1 MKKFLLILFICS
13 LSNVSFADEKLIK
26 LINEKLTEIGEFKE
40 PTKYPE
46 GFLKTT
52 AKRCKDLKFICV
64 QDKAVK
70 EMSLRFQR
78 SDRYNDK
85 NPGNQVYAMAHFE
98 LFFMNKLREERNS
111 LKKFKENWPEK
122 KINTDEVI
130 SLIKLNETRKM
141 MRNALGMN
149 MNNSIEE
156 VIDTYWTLGDF
167 LQLGEIKVE
176 KVDKDLLK
184 RKRVLSEYKSIVS
197 SLKRNLETQ
206 NLQKAYEFLE
216 KKWNQLKKC

>member
-1 MKKFLLILFICS
+1 MKRFLLILLICL

-122 KINTDEVI
+122 KINTDEII

-156 VIDTYWTLGDF
+156 VIDIYWTLGDF

-216 KKWNQLKKC
+216 KK

>member
-1 MKKFLLILFICS
+1 
-13 LSNVSFADEKLIK
+13 
-26 LINEKLTEIGEFKE
+26 
-40 PTKYPE
+40 
-46 GFLKTT
+46 
-52 AKRCKDLKFICV
+52 
-64 QDKAVK
+64 
-70 EMSLRFQR
+70 
-78 SDRYNDK
+78 
-85 NPGNQVYAMAHFE
+85 
-98 LFFMNKLREERNS
+98 
-111 LKKFKENWPEK
+111 
-122 KINTDEVI
+122 
-130 SLIKLNETRKM
+130 
-141 MRNALGMN
+141 

-216 KKWNQLKKC
+216 KKWNIYYIYSYCFL

>member
-1 MKKFLLILFICS
+1 MKKFFLIIFICIF
-13 LSNVSFADEKLIK
+13 SNVSLADEKLIN

-40 PTKYPE
+40 PKKYPA

-52 AKRCKDLKFICV
+52 AKRCKDLKFICI

-70 EMSLRFQR
+70 EMSLRFKR
-78 SDRYNDK
+78 TDRYNDK

-98 LFFMNKLREERNS
+98 LFFMNKLLKERNS
-111 LKKFKENWPEK
+111 LKKFKENWPDK
-122 KINTDEVI
+122 KINADKVV
-130 SLIKLNETRKM
+130 SLIKLNESRKM

-167 LQLGEIKVE
+167 LQSGKIKVE

-184 RKRVLSEYKSIVS
+184 RKRILSEYKSMVS

-206 NLQKAYEFLE
+206 DLQRAYKFLE
-216 KKWNQLKKC
+216 KK

>member
-1 MKKFLLILFICS
+1 MFLLILFICS

-122 KINTDEVI
+122 KLNTDEVI

-216 KKWNQLKKC
+216 KK

>member
-26 LINEKLTEIGEFKE
+26 LINEKLNEIGEFKE

-216 KKWNQLKKC
+216 KK

>member
-1 MKKFLLILFICS
+1 MKKFLVILFICS

-216 KKWNQLKKC
+216 KK

>member
-1 MKKFLLILFICS
+1 MKKFFLIIFICIF
-13 LSNVSFADEKLIK
+13 SNVSLADEKLIN

-40 PTKYPE
+40 PKKYPA

-52 AKRCKDLKFICV
+52 AKRCKDLKFICI

-70 EMSLRFQR
+70 EMSLRFKR
-78 SDRYNDK
+78 TDRYNDK

-98 LFFMNKLREERNS
+98 LFFMNKLLKERNS
-111 LKKFKENWPEK
+111 LKKFKENWPDK
-122 KINTDEVI
+122 KINADKVV
-130 SLIKLNETRKM
+130 SLIKLNESRKM

-167 LQLGEIKVE
+167 LQSGKIKVE

-184 RKRVLSEYKSIVS
+184 RKRILSEYKSMVS

-206 NLQKAYEFLE
+206 DLQRAYEFLE
-216 KKWNQLKKC
+216 KK

>member
-1 MKKFLLILFICS
+1 MKKFLLILFTCLI
-13 LSNVSFADEKLIK
+13 SNVSFADEKLIK

-98 LFFMNKLREERNS
+98 LFFINKLRKERNS
-111 LKKFKENWPEK
+111 LRKFKENWPEK
-122 KINTDEVI
+122 KINADKVI

-167 LQLGEIKVE
+167 LQLGEIKVG

-206 NLQKAYEFLE
+206 DLQKAYEFLE
-216 KKWNQLKKC
+216 KK

>member
-216 KKWNQLKKC
+216 KK

>member
-1 MKKFLLILFICS
+1 MKKFFLIIFICIF
-13 LSNVSFADEKLIK
+13 SNVSLADEKLIN

-40 PTKYPE
+40 PKKYPA

-52 AKRCKDLKFICV
+52 AKRCKDLKFICI

-70 EMSLRFQR
+70 EMSLRFKR

-98 LFFMNKLREERNS
+98 LFFMNKLLKERNS
-111 LKKFKENWPEK
+111 LKKFKENWPDK
-122 KINTDEVI
+122 KINADKVV
-130 SLIKLNETRKM
+130 SLIKLNESRKM

-167 LQLGEIKVE
+167 LQSGKIKVE

-184 RKRVLSEYKSIVS
+184 RKRILSEYKSMVS

-206 NLQKAYEFLE
+206 DLQRAYEFLE
-216 KKWNQLKKC
+216 KK

>member
-1 MKKFLLILFICS
+1 MFLLILFICS

-216 KKWNQLKKC
+216 KK

>member
-1 MKKFLLILFICS
+1 MKKFLVILFICS

-122 KINTDEVI
+122 KINTDKVI

-156 VIDTYWTLGDF
+156 VIDIYWTLGDF

-216 KKWNQLKKC
+216 KK

>member
-1 MKKFLLILFICS
+1 MKKFFLIIFICIF
-13 LSNVSFADEKLIK
+13 SNVSLADEKLIN

-40 PTKYPE
+40 PKKYPA

-52 AKRCKDLKFICV
+52 AKRCKDLKFICI

-70 EMSLRFQR
+70 EMSLRFKR
-78 SDRYNDK
+78 TDRYNDK

-98 LFFMNKLREERNS
+98 LFFMNKLSKDRNS
-111 LKKFKENWPEK
+111 LKKFKENWPDK
-122 KINTDEVI
+122 KINADKVV
-130 SLIKLNETRKM
+130 SLIKLNESRKM

-167 LQLGEIKVE
+167 LQSGKIKVE

-184 RKRVLSEYKSIVS
+184 RKRILSEYKSMVS

-206 NLQKAYEFLE
+206 DLQRAYEFLE
-216 KKWNQLKKC
+216 KK

>member
-1 MKKFLLILFICS
+1 MKMFLLILFICS

-216 KKWNQLKKC
+216 KK

>member
-122 KINTDEVI
+122 KINTDEII

-216 KKWNQLKKC
+216 KK

>member
-1 MKKFLLILFICS
+1 MKKFFLIIFICIF
-13 LSNVSFADEKLIK
+13 SNVSLADEKLIN

-40 PTKYPE
+40 PKKYPA

-52 AKRCKDLKFICV
+52 AKRCKDLKFICI

-70 EMSLRFQR
+70 EMSLRFKR
-78 SDRYNDK
+78 TDRYNDK

-98 LFFMNKLREERNS
+98 LFFMNKLLKDRNS
-111 LKKFKENWPEK
+111 LKKFKENWPDK
-122 KINTDEVI
+122 KINADKVV
-130 SLIKLNETRKM
+130 SLIKLNESRKM

-167 LQLGEIKVE
+167 LQSGKIKVE

-184 RKRVLSEYKSIVS
+184 RKRILSEYKSMVS

-206 NLQKAYEFLE
+206 DLQRAYEFLE
-216 KKWNQLKKC
+216 KK

>member
-1 MKKFLLILFICS
+1 MKKFFLIIFICIF
-13 LSNVSFADEKLIK
+13 SNVSLADEKLIN

-40 PTKYPE
+40 PKKYPA

-52 AKRCKDLKFICV
+52 AKRCKDLKFICI

-70 EMSLRFQR
+70 EMSLRFKR
-78 SDRYNDK
+78 TDRYNDK

-98 LFFMNKLREERNS
+98 LFFMNKLLKERNS
-111 LKKFKENWPEK
+111 LKKFKENWPDK
-122 KINTDEVI
+122 KINADKVV
-130 SLIKLNETRKM
+130 SLIKLNESRKM

-156 VIDTYWTLGDF
+156 VIDNYWTLGDF
-167 LQLGEIKVE
+167 LQSGKIKVE

-184 RKRVLSEYKSIVS
+184 RKRILSEYKSMVS

-206 NLQKAYEFLE
+206 DLQRAYEFLE
-216 KKWNQLKKC
+216 KK

>member
-1 MKKFLLILFICS
+1 MKMFLLILFICS

-122 KINTDEVI
+122 KINTDEII

-216 KKWNQLKKC
+216 KK

>member
-1 MKKFLLILFICS
+1 MKKFFLIILICIF
-13 LSNVSFADEKLIK
+13 SNVSLADEKLIN
-26 LINEKLTEIGEFKE
+26 LINKKLTEIGEFKE
-40 PTKYPE
+40 PKKYPA

-52 AKRCKDLKFICV
+52 AKRCKDLKFICI

-70 EMSLRFQR
+70 EMSLRFKR
-78 SDRYNDK
+78 TERYNDK

-98 LFFMNKLREERNS
+98 LFFMNKLLKERNS
-111 LKKFKENWPEK
+111 LKKFKENWPDK
-122 KINTDEVI
+122 KINADKVV
-130 SLIKLNETRKM
+130 SLIKLNESRKM

-167 LQLGEIKVE
+167 LQSGKIKVE

-184 RKRVLSEYKSIVS
+184 RKRILSEYKSMVS

-206 NLQKAYEFLE
+206 DLQRAYEFLE
-216 KKWNQLKKC
+216 KK

>member
-1 MKKFLLILFICS
+1 MKKFLVILFICS

-98 LFFMNKLREERNS
+98 LFFMNKLRKERNS
-111 LKKFKENWPEK
+111 LKKFKENWPKK
-122 KINTDEVI
+122 KINTDKVI

-216 KKWNQLKKC
+216 KK

>member
-1 MKKFLLILFICS
+1 
-13 LSNVSFADEKLIK
+13 
-26 LINEKLTEIGEFKE
+26 
-40 PTKYPE
+40 
-46 GFLKTT
+46 
-52 AKRCKDLKFICV
+52 
-64 QDKAVK
+64 
-70 EMSLRFQR
+70 
-78 SDRYNDK
+78 
-85 NPGNQVYAMAHFE
+85 MA
-98 LFFMNKLREERNS
+98 
-111 LKKFKENWPEK
+111 K

-216 KKWNQLKKC
+216 KK